1 MQRSTCE
8 IYFGVSGLQNPS
20 LTEKFYPPDL
30 PRDWRLDYYSNE
42 FRLVLIKLADLNLPL
57 STAEGSLFKAAEGSL
72 FKAAEGSLPNDCAPA
87 LLDSIM
93 KLLEDSAGEDFI
105 GLFDLSEL
113 PEDIE
118 QSLLELKSE
127 RNKAHEENLYFINLK
142 KMTTEKITFPP
153 VTLQWLNKN
162 DRLENIGSSVI
173 CYVTDKQSI
182 EPVELKSLIEC
193 IRSHALTEGV
203 ETVNVIFSSP
213 QNALDNCRNAIL
225 LESMM

>member
-1 MQRSTCE
+1 MQRTHCD

-42 FRLVLIKLADLNLPL
+42 FRLVVIKLSDLDLHL
-57 STAEGSLFKAAEGSL
+57 STAEGC
-72 FKAAEGSLPNDCAPA
+72 LPDDCVPA

-93 KLLEDSAGEDFI
+93 ELLADMAGEEFI

-118 QSLLELKSE
+118 QSLLELSLQH
-127 RNKAHEENLYFINLK
+127 NKTQEKNLYFINLK
-142 KMTTEKITFPP
+142 KMTAEKITFPS

-162 DRLENIGSSVI
+162 DRPENISGSVI

-182 EPVELKSLIEC
+182 EPVELKNLIEC
-193 IRSHALTEGV
+193 IRGHALTEGV
-203 ETVNVIFSSP
+203 DTVNVIFSSP